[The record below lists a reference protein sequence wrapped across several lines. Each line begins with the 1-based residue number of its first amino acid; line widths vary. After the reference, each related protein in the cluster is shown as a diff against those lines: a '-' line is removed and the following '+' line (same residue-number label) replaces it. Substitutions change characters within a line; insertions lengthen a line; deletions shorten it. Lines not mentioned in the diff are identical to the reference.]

1 MAILLK
7 QIYIDERVIDNPMTR
22 RVVEMTPGIPHKIV
36 NDEDIED
43 QTRGISLTRGK
54 RILYLT
60 SQKGDMVKPCPG
72 TLPPY
77 LCCQYTIINQMTQCP
92 MDCTYCVL
100 QDYLDRPVISLNTN
114 LSQIFDSIDKHLA
127 ERPDRFYRFGTGELS
142 DSLVFDDIVGL
153 SQEYARF
160 FSAKTSALIEFKT
173 KTDNIAQL
181 LQVPTR
187 NVVVS
192 WSINP
197 QKIVK
202 AEEFYSAS
210 LKERLRAAQRCM
222 DKGFLLG
229 FHFDPILWVHDWES
243 IYREVIQEIFS
254 YVEGSRI
261 AWVSLGTLRF
271 PPSLKRIVQSRFPK
285 SRIVYQ
291 EMVQGLDGKKR
302 YPKPIRV
309 EMYRKIMSWLKE
321 KDEDLFIYFCMESPE
336 VWDRV
341 MGTHPESNGE
351 LDYWFARSLYRR
363 FPELGME
370 EPQLEMYVDM

>member
-22 RVVEMTPGIPHKIV
+22 RIIEKTPGIPHQIV
-36 NDEDIED
+36 NDEDMED
-43 QTRGISLTRGK
+43 QTRGISITRGK

-60 SQKGDMVKPCPG
+60 SRKGDMIKPCPG

-100 QDYLDRPVISLNTN
+100 QDYLDHPVIALNTDF
-114 LSQIFDSIDKHLA
+114 SRIFDSIDKHLA
-127 ERPDRFYRFGTGELS
+127 DRPDRFYRFGTGELT
-142 DSLVFDDIVGL
+142 DSLVFDDIAGL
-153 SQEYARF
+153 YQEYAQF

-173 KTDNIAQL
+173 KTNNIEQL
-181 LQVPTR
+181 LQGPTR

-202 AEEFYSAS
+202 TEEFNTAS
-210 LKERLRAAQRCM
+210 VKARLRAAQQCM

-229 FHFDPILWVHDWES
+229 LHFDPILWIPDWES
-243 IYREVIQEIFS
+243 LYREVIQKIFS
-254 YVEGSRI
+254 TVEGSRI

-271 PPSLKRIVQSRFPK
+271 PPSLKRIVRSRFPK

-291 EMVQGLDGKKR
+291 EMIQGLDGKKR

-309 EMYRKIMSWLKE
+309 EMYRKIFGWLKE
-321 KDEDLFIYFCMESPE
+321 KAPDLFIYFCMESPE

-341 MGTHPESNGE
+341 MGTHPGSNGE
-351 LDYWFARSLYRR
+351 LDFWFARSLYRR
-363 FPELGME
+363 FPELCME
-370 EPQLEMYVDM
+370 EPQRVSYVG